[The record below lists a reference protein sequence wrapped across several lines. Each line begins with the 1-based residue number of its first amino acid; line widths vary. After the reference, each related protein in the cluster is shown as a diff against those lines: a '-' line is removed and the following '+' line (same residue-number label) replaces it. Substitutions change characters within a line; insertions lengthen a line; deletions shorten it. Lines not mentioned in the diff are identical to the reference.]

1 MHVLNVSAF
10 IFPSDFFFIFFNL
23 AHAYKYSG
31 TKELHKHIYNISM
44 LFKQNINALKSI
56 LDLHMDLNNVMPVN
70 GPVFASAVAHL

>member
-1 MHVLNVSAF
+1 
-10 IFPSDFFFIFFNL
+10 
-23 AHAYKYSG
+23 
-31 TKELHKHIYNISM
+31 M

>member
-10 IFPSDFFFIFFNL
+10 IFPSDFLIFFYL